1 MFSSKNINLIR
12 RICTHNAKYFSQH
25 SKVIIIGAGTGG
37 ITTANQLIQGKNFK
51 NTDITIFDPHTI
63 HYYQPGFT
71 KIAGLPGMA
80 KRLSNAIRYD
90 IKEIT
95 KNFNFKNWAVKEF
108 DPDNN
113 AIIDEHG
120 EKWTYD
126 NLIVS
131 PGLNINLDSIPGMF
145 SFEI

>member
-1 MFSSKNINLIR
+1 MFSNKSTHIIR
-12 RICTHNAKYFSQH
+12 RICIHNAKYFSQH

-37 ITTANQLIQGKNFK
+37 ISTANQLIHGKNFK
-51 NTDITIFDPHTI
+51 NTDITIFDPHAV

-71 KIAGLPGMA
+71 KIAGLPGMDKKLA
-80 KRLSNAIRYD
+80 KQISYD
-90 IKEIT
+90 MQEIT

-108 DPDNN
+108 DPENN

-126 NLIVS
+126 NLIVAA
-131 PGLNINLDSIPGMF
+131 GLKVNLDSIPGML
-145 SFEI
+145 I

>member
-1 MFSSKNINLIR
+1 MFSSKNSNLIK
-12 RICTHNAKYFSQH
+12 RICMQNAKYFSQH

-37 ITTANQLIQGKNFK
+37 ISTANQLIQGKHFK

-71 KIAGLPGMA
+71 KIAGLPGMDKKLEKHIA
-80 KRLSNAIRYD
+80 YD
-90 IKEIT
+90 MKDIT
-95 KNFNFKNWAVKEF
+95 KKFNFKNSAVKEF

-113 AIIDEHG
+113 AIVDEHG

-126 NLIVS
+126 NLIVAA
-131 PGLNINLDSIPGMF
+131 GLNVNLDSIPGKA
-145 SFEI
+145 